1 MTTQAAALTKLYSV
15 TGGPMWYN
23 KDGWASLTDAN
34 VCSAHGIVC
43 SGTTVIGLHLDSNN
57 LQGPLPDVF
66 GALSGISALSFY
78 NNTLV
83 GAVPESLMDL
93 PSLDHVDLRTNHL
106 DGPVPNFAID
116 YSRGGNCLL
125 NDNDFTCHLDMTTGC
140 VVDTVPE
147 CNGNVP
153 TGTVYNT
160 NPGLSKGAIAGI
172 AISCVLVF
180 ASILGVA
187 VFLYQRRKSAR
198 RTMIGSDDLPS
209 YGSATGGRRSQV
221 NPSDVKAIDGADGPW
236 WTRDDVKVDPSAAG
250 ADGMV
255 ATSNVRRFPVD
266 GAYPGMPG
274 YRHAD
279 AEVPAFASNTTAVGV
294 SSTRPRRA
302 SDGDI
307 QLNNPIVTRASED
320 HAQNDLAE
328 AGAASP
334 SAAPATTSSG
344 ALGFLG
350 RMFGGSSTAAAVPS
364 SEEEADNAEEG
375 DYEAPEGSR
384 PRASSAG
391 ATDAK
396 GMYSHQTA
404 FAAASAKRA
413 AAARAKVAAK
423 KGARVPTV
431 TKARG
436 PSM

>member
-15 TGGPMWYN
+15 TGGPMWLN
-23 KDGWASLTDAN
+23 KDGWASLTDAT
-34 VCSAHGIVC
+34 VCSAHGVVC

-66 GALSGISALSFY
+66 NSLSGISAISFY

-93 PSLDHVDLRTNHL
+93 PFLDHVDLRTNHL

-116 YSRGGNCLL
+116 YTRGGNCLL

-180 ASILGVA
+180 ASLLGVA
-187 VFLYQRRKSAR
+187 VFLYQRRKASASAR
-198 RTMIGSDDLPS
+198 RTRLGTDETLPA
-209 YGSATGGRRSQV
+209 YGSAASAGRRS
-221 NPSDVKAIDGADGPW
+221 PSDVKAIDGAAGPW
-236 WTRDDVKVDPSAAG
+236 WNRDDVKVDPATVDG

-255 ATSNVRRFPVD
+255 PTANVRRFPVD
-266 GAYPGMPG
+266 GAFPGMPG
-274 YRHAD
+274 NRHA
-279 AEVPAFASNTTAVGV
+279 EEELPAFASNTTEVGV
-294 SSTRPRRA
+294 TSTRPRRA
-302 SDGDI
+302 SDGDE
-307 QLNNPIVTRASED
+307 VA
-320 HAQNDLAE
+320 AE
-328 AGAASP
+328 ST
-334 SAAPATTSSG
+334 PAESSSSG
-344 ALGFLG
+344 GAMGFLG
-350 RMFGGSSTAAAVPS
+350 RVFGGSSKTTAVPS
-364 SEEEADNAEEG
+364 SEEAADHADANST
-375 DYEAPEGSR
+375 EAPVDEEESSSTRQRPSSTGS
-384 PRASSAG
+384 

-396 GMYSHQTA
+396 GLYSHQTA

-413 AAARAKVAAK
+413 AAARAKAAAK
-423 KGARVPTV
+423 KGGSSSPT
-431 TKARG
+431 
-436 PSM
+436 PSE